1 MKQENLSKKEL
12 RKIFIN
18 QPELNFFCNNTVR
31 TAKYNIFTFLPLAI
45 FYQFNNYFNIF
56 FLLTA
61 IILSIKVISPMD
73 PAVAIFPFIFVL
85 TVSIVREAIEDYVNL
100 FYLFEKFSFLYF
112 FF

>member
-1 MKQENLSKKEL
+1 MKEENISVKEL
-12 RKIFIN
+12 RKIYIN
-18 QPELNFFCNNTVR
+18 QPELNFFCNNTVK
-31 TAKYNIFTFLPLAI
+31 TAKYNIFTFLPLAV

-85 TVSIVREAIEDYVNL
+85 SVSIIREAIEDYVTIS
-100 FYLFEKFSFLYF
+100 YLTY
-112 FF
+112 